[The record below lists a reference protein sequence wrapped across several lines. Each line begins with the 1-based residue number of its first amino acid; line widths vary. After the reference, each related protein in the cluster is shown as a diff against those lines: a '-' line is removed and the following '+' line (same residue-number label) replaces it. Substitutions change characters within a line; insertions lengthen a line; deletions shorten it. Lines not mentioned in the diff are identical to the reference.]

1 MTAGKAGGY
10 HGSRLTHD
18 PKRTI
23 VWNALWRYHFQHYV
37 DPDFTVLDMG
47 AGHGGFINSV
57 TANRRIAMDVWDG
70 MQAHLA
76 PGV

>member
-1 MTAGKAGGY
+1 
-10 HGSRLTHD
+10 
-18 PKRTI
+18 
-23 VWNALWRYHFQHYV
+23 
-37 DPDFTVLDMG
+37 MG

-76 PGV
+76 PGVEAIIGPVTDPSRLEDGSIDYAFASNLFEHLSQADFAKVLDRPAH